1 MIFADQFF
9 LYVFLPAV
17 LILYI
22 LAGFADKAINTF
34 GRKIRS
40 GRFSANENPVT
51 NAVLIVFSLIFYAW
65 GEPIYILLMLFSVA
79 VNYAAGL
86 LITRKGKRSKAAL
99 AAGVTFNIALIFV
112 FKYAGF
118 LVSSVNSLGFSIPMP
133 DIVTPVGISF
143 YTFQSISYLADV
155 YRGDVEPQKDPFL
168 ILLYI
173 SMFPQLIAGP
183 IVRYGTIA
191 EDIIFRNLTLS
202 DVSEGSFK
210 FFIGL
215 GKKVILANQLS
226 IISEQFLDGDVGGLS
241 VGGAWLGLIAFTLQI
256 YFDFSGYSDM
266 AIGMGRCFGFRF
278 DENFNYPYIS
288 RSITEFWRR
297 WHISLGSFFRD
308 YVYIPMG
315 GNKRHQPLNIM
326 TVWLL
331 TGLWHGASWNF
342 VIWGLYFGIIVML
355 EKYTL
360 LKVKDKIPKVF
371 LHIYS
376 LFLIIFGWAIF
387 YFDDMGRLVKFVKA
401 LFGAAGNSLWD
412 IVVQDS
418 LAGNLYLLAAAVI
431 CSLPLGQFIKN
442 AYAKSLKTGG
452 SMSSSAAAAIFTMG
466 KAAVSVI
473 LLTVSTLLL
482 ISGTNNPFL
491 YFRF

>member
-1 MIFADQFF
+1 
-9 LYVFLPAV
+9 
-17 LILYI
+17 
-22 LAGFADKAINTF
+22 
-34 GRKIRS
+34 
-40 GRFSANENPVT
+40 
-51 NAVLIVFSLIFYAW
+51 
-65 GEPIYILLMLFSVA
+65 MLFSVA
-79 VNYAAGL
+79 VNYAVGL

-112 FKYAGF
+112 FKYSGF
-118 LVSSVNSLGFSIPMP
+118 IIGSINALGASLPVP
-133 DIVTPVGISF
+133 DIVPPVGISF

-155 YRGDVEPQKDPFL
+155 YRGDVESQKDPFL

-191 EDIIFRNLTLS
+191 EDIVFRSLTLS

-226 IISEQFLDGDVGGLS
+226 IISEQFLDGNLDGLS
-241 VGGAWLGLIAFTLQI
+241 VGGAWLGLTAFTLQI

-315 GNKRHQPLNIM
+315 GNRRHQPINIM

-342 VIWGLYFGIIVML
+342 VIWGLYFGVIVLL

-387 YFDDMGRLVKFVKA
+387 YFDDMSRLVKFVKD
-401 LFGAAGNSLWD
+401 LFGASGNSLWD
-412 IVVQDS
+412 IVVQNS
-418 LAGNLYLLAAAVI
+418 LTGNLYLLAAAVI
-431 CSLPLGQFIKN
+431 CSLPLGQIIKN
-442 AYAKSLKTGG
+442 AYAKSLKTGNG
-452 SMSSSAAAAIFTMG
+452 ASSAAAAVLTLG
-466 KAAVSVI
+466 KAAVSVT
-473 LLTVSTLLL
+473 LLAVSTLLL

>member
-1 MIFADQFF
+1 MIFADLFF
-9 LYVFLPAV
+9 LYIFLPAV
-17 LILYI
+17 LILYV
-22 LAGFADKAINTF
+22 LAGFADKFI
-34 GRKIRS
+34 GKLRRRDRR

-51 NAVLIVFSLIFYAW
+51 NAVLIAASLLFYAW
-65 GEPIYILLMLFSVA
+65 GEPVYILLMIFSVI

-86 LITRKGKRSKAAL
+86 LIARKEQTSKAAL
-99 AAGVTFNIALIFV
+99 AAGVVFNIALICV
-112 FKYAGF
+112 FKYSGF
-118 LVSSVNSLGFSIPMP
+118 LIGTVNSLGLSLPVP
-133 DIVTPVGISF
+133 DIIPPVGISF

-155 YRGDVEPQKDPFL
+155 YRGDVKAQKNPFL

-191 EDIIFRNLTLS
+191 EEIIFRNLTLS
-202 DVSEGSFK
+202 DVSEGSFR

-226 IISEQFLDGDVGGLS
+226 VISEQFLDGNLDGLS
-241 VGGAWLGLIAFTLQI
+241 TAGAWLGLIAFTFQI

-308 YVYIPMG
+308 YVYIPLG
-315 GNKRHQPLNIM
+315 GNRRHQPLNLAV
-326 TVWLL
+326 VWFL

-342 VIWGLYFGIIVML
+342 VFWGLYFGVIIIL

-360 LKVKDKIPKVF
+360 LKILDKIPKVF

-376 LFLIIFGWAIF
+376 IILIVFGWGIFYFEDIGGLGKFVKIIFGAS
-387 YFDDMGRLVKFVKA
+387 GNA
-401 LFGAAGNSLWD
+401 LYD
-412 IVVQDS
+412 IVAQN
-418 LAGNLYLLAAAVI
+418 AFTGNLYLLIAAAI
-431 CSLPLGQFIKN
+431 CSLPIGKLIRKGYEN
-442 AYAKSLKTGG
+442 SLKAKGG
-452 SMSSSAAAAIFTMG
+452 AAAAAFTFG
-466 KAAVSVI
+466 KAAASVL